1 MEDGQMSGWTDGWKE
16 GRKGGKGEGQGR
28 EIGFLI
34 HPFHKYLNIYYE
46 PATVLRAGRKRR
58 GEEERQRSCLM
69 FITIIC
75 MSYIII
81 EK

>member
-1 MEDGQMSGWTDGWKE
+1 MDGKKE
-16 GRKGGKGEGQGR
+16 GREERGKGRG